1 MFPLQIASF
10 FYNQLNISMAKN
22 SYIGLGK
29 FFSGMRN
36 LVVSAEL
43 LEELQLSPSELL
55 IDLAVYLYDKE
66 KLTMGQAKKLAG
78 LTQIAFQAEL
88 VKREVFIKYDVDDL
102 ETDLENLN
110 LRD

>member
-1 MFPLQIASF
+1 
-10 FYNQLNISMAKN
+10 
-22 SYIGLGK
+22 
-29 FFSGMRN
+29 MRN

-55 IDLAVYLYDKE
+55 IELAVYLYDKE
-66 KLTMGQAKKLAG
+66 KLTFGQAKKLAG

-88 VKREVFIKYDVDDL
+88 AKRDVYLKYGVDDL

-110 LRD
+110 PRE